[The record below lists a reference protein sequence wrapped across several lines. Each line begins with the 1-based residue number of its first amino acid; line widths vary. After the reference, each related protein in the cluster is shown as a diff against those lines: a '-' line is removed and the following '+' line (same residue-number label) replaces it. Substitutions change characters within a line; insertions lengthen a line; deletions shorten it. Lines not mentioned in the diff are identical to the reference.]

1 MSKTKLP
8 HSCRQEVFH
17 KLTLHLRSQFR
28 SNKNMLELINR
39 KCGSS
44 DDCSICICGSL
55 KAISSCLFYISS
67 HLSFLVLYLHTRIS
81 NNINQSAVRML
92 QIKQRRLYWFCMLC
106 ACERKYSFTLIF
118 FNLMS
123 NFQVLKNV

>member
-81 NNINQSAVRML
+81 NNISQSAVRML
-92 QIKQRRLYWFCMLC
+92 QIKQCRLYWFCILC
-106 ACERKYSFTLIF
+106 VSLCKWKYIYIYIF
-118 FNLMS
+118 IKL
-123 NFQVLKNV
+123 VILKSLSV